1 MNEQQLEHA
10 KGLAQG
16 KLDDAGRSEQVAAT
30 VHTSKTKKKKVV
42 TDEIILSV
50 DNLHVQFATYGGSV
64 HAVRGVSFNLYKG
77 ETLAIVG
84 ESGCGKSVTSNAIM
98 GLIPQPPGRISDGK
112 VMFKDKELTK
122 MNKKELRKVQGVD
135 ISMIF
140 QDPMTAL
147 NPTLT
152 IGEQLMEGVRTHT
165 NASKVEAK
173 EKALEMLRLVGIP
186 NPQERLKQ
194 YPHQF
199 SGGMRQRIV
208 IAIALICEPELLI
221 ADEPTTALDVTIQ
234 AQILELF
241 EEIQA
246 KTGVSIVL
254 ITHDLGVVAKI
265 ADRIAVMYAGK
276 IIEIGTKREIF
287 YTPQHPYTKGLLNS
301 VPRLD
306 LLEEELQPIEGTPPD
321 LFAPPTGCP
330 FTARCPF
337 AMEVCEHVYP
347 ETTDKSFTHRVDCW
361 LQDERAQA
369 LLIAAQK

>member
-1 MNEQQLEHA
+1 MNQTLQ
-10 KGLAQG
+10 
-16 KLDDAGRSEQVAAT
+16 DN
-30 VHTSKTKKKKVV
+30 TSKKTYILQPNSVQE
-42 TDEIILSV
+42 TREIVLDV
-50 DNLHVQFATYGGSV
+50 EDLRVEFTTYGGSV
-64 HAVRGVSFNLYKG
+64 QAVRGASFQLYKG

-98 GLIPQPPGRISDGK
+98 GLVPQPPGKVTARKIIFKGK
-112 VMFKDKELTK
+112 DFKHYT
-122 MNKKELRKVQGVD
+122 RKQFREVQGMD

-152 IGEQLMEGVRTHT
+152 IGEQLTEGLKTHYKIS
-165 NASKVEAK
+165 NKEAK
-173 EKALEMLRLVGIP
+173 KKAIEMLSLVGLS
-186 NPQERLKQ
+186 NPEERLKQ

-241 EEIQA
+241 QEIQER
-246 KTGVSIVL
+246 TGVSIIL

-265 ADRIAVMYAGK
+265 ADRIAVMYAGN
-276 IIEIGTKREIF
+276 IIEVGSKRDIF
-287 YTPQHPYTKGLLNS
+287 YNPKHPYTKGLLNS

-306 LLEEELQPIEGTPPD
+306 LVEEELQPIDGTPPD
-321 LFAPPTGCP
+321 LFAPPPGCA
-330 FTARCPF
+330 FAARCPQ
-337 AMEVCEHVYP
+337 AMVVCNKIQPDVTKLTNEHEVH
-347 ETTDKSFTHRVDCW
+347 CW
-361 LQDERAQA
+361 LQDPRARM
-369 LLIAAQK
+369 

>member
-1 MNEQQLEHA
+1 MEAVLTIENL
-10 KGLAQG
+10 
-16 KLDDAGRSEQVAAT
+16 QVEFET
-30 VHTSKTKKKKVV
+30 
-42 TDEIILSV
+42 
-50 DNLHVQFATYGGSV
+50 FGGSV
-64 HAVRGVSFNLYKG
+64 QAVRGASFQLFKG

-98 GLIPQPPGRISDGK
+98 GLIPNPPGTVKAEKI
-112 VMFKDKELTK
+112 MFKDKDLSTFTK
-122 MNKKELRKVQGVD
+122 KQFREIQGKD

-152 IGEQLMEGVRTHT
+152 IGEQLTEGLKTHKKISS
-165 NASKVEAK
+165 ADVKK
-173 EKALEMLRLVGIP
+173 KAIEMLNLVGLS
-186 NPQERLKQ
+186 NPEDRLKQ

-241 EEIQA
+241 AEIQQR
-246 KTGVSIVL
+246 TGVSIIL

-265 ADRIAVMYAGK
+265 ADRIAVMYAGQV
-276 IIEIGTKREIF
+276 IEIGTKRDIF
-287 YTPQHPYTKGLLNS
+287 YNPQHPYTQGLLNS

-306 LLEEELQPIEGTPPD
+306 LMEEELKPIDGTPPD
-321 LFAPPTGCP
+321 LFAPPPGCA
-330 FTARCPF
+330 FAARCPK
-337 AMEVCEHVYP
+337 AMIVCNKVEP
-347 ETTDKSFTHRVDCW
+347 DTTAINEFHQVSCW
-361 LQDERAQA
+361 LQDPRVKQ
-369 LLIAAQK
+369 

>member
-1 MNEQQLEHA
+1 MTSKVNYDEQQLQNLST
-10 KGLAQG
+10 KVG
-16 KLDDAGRSEQVAAT
+16 KKMLEVQD
-30 VHTSKTKKKKVV
+30 
-42 TDEIILSV
+42 
-50 DNLHVQFATYGGSV
+50 LHVTFKTYGGEV
-64 HAVRGVSFNLYKG
+64 HAVRGVTFDLYEG

-98 GLIPQPPGRISDGK
+98 GLIPQPPGKISNGRIFFKGK
-112 VMFKDKELTK
+112 DLTK
-122 MNKKELRKVQGVD
+122 LNKNALRKVQGVD

-152 IGEQLMEGVRTHT
+152 VGEQLTDGLRTHKSI
-165 NASKVEAK
+165 SKIEANK
-173 EKALEMLRLVGIP
+173 KAIEILNLVGIP
-186 NPQERLKQ
+186 NPEERLKQ

-208 IAIALICEPELLI
+208 IAIALICEPLLLI

-241 EEIQA
+241 EEIQE
-246 KTGVSIVL
+246 KTGVSIIL

-276 IIEIGTKREIF
+276 IIEIGMKREIF
-287 YTPQHPYTKGLLNS
+287 YNPKHPYTKGLLNS

-306 LLEEELQPIEGTPPD
+306 LLEEELEPIEGTPPD
-321 LFAPPTGCP
+321 LFAPPKGCA
-330 FTARCPF
+330 FAARCPF
-337 AMEVCEHVYP
+337 AMEVCDYVQP
-347 ETTDKSFTHRVDCW
+347 ETSYLTTSHYTDCW
-361 LQDERAQA
+361 LQDERAKG
-369 LLIAAQK
+369 LFSK

>member
-1 MNEQQLEHA
+1 MNQPLQ
-10 KGLAQG
+10 
-16 KLDDAGRSEQVAAT
+16 DY
-30 VHTSKTKKKKVV
+30 TSKKTYILQPNSNQE
-42 TDEIILSV
+42 TREIVLDV
-50 DNLHVQFATYGGSV
+50 EDLQVEFATYGGSV
-64 HAVRGVSFNLYKG
+64 QAVRGVSFQLYKG

-98 GLIPQPPGRISDGK
+98 GLVPQPPGKVTARKIEFKGK
-112 VMFKDKELTK
+112 DLKNYT
-122 MNKKELRKVQGVD
+122 RKQFRETQGMD

-152 IGEQLMEGVRTHT
+152 IGEQLTEGLKTHYKIS
-165 NASKVEAK
+165 NNEAK
-173 EKALEMLRLVGIP
+173 KKAIDMLSLVGLS
-186 NPQERLKQ
+186 NPEERLKQ

-241 EEIQA
+241 QEIQER
-246 KTGVSIVL
+246 TGVSIIL

-265 ADRIAVMYAGK
+265 ADRIAVMYAGN
-276 IIEIGTKREIF
+276 IIEIGRKRDIF
-287 YTPQHPYTKGLLNS
+287 YNPQHPYTKGLLNS

-306 LLEEELQPIEGTPPD
+306 LVEEELQPIDGTPPD
-321 LFAPPTGCP
+321 LFSPPPGCA
-330 FTARCPF
+330 FAARCPQ
-337 AMEVCEHVYP
+337 AMIVCNKIQPDVTKLANEHEVN
-347 ETTDKSFTHRVDCW
+347 CW
-361 LQDERAQA
+361 LQDSRARM
-369 LLIAAQK
+369 

>member
-1 MNEQQLEHA
+1 M
-10 KGLAQG
+10 
-16 KLDDAGRSEQVAAT
+16 
-30 VHTSKTKKKKVV
+30 SK
-42 TDEIILSV
+42 S
-50 DNLHVQFATYGGSV
+50 
-64 HAVRGVSFNLYKG
+64 R
-77 ETLAIVG
+77 
-84 ESGCGKSVTSNAIM
+84 
-98 GLIPQPPGRISDGK
+98 
-112 VMFKDKELTK
+112 
-122 MNKKELRKVQGVD
+122 LRKVQGVD

-147 NPTLT
+147 NPTLQ
-152 IGEQLMEGVRTHT
+152 IGEQLTEGLRTHQKV
-165 NASKVEAK
+165 SKAEAQK
-173 EKALEMLRLVGIP
+173 KAIEMLDLVGIP
-186 NPQERLKQ
+186 NPKERMKQ

-241 EEIQA
+241 EEIQE
-246 KTGVSIVL
+246 KTGVSIIL

-276 IIEIGTKREIF
+276 IIEIGDKREIF

-306 LLEEELQPIEGTPPD
+306 LKEEELQPIEGTPPD
-321 LFAPPTGCP
+321 LFSPPIGCP

-337 AMEVCEHVYP
+337 AMEVCDRVYP
-347 ETTDKSFTHRVDCW
+347 ATTALSETMRG
-361 LQDERAQA
+361 
-369 LLIAAQK
+369 LLAAG

>member
-1 MNEQQLEHA
+1 MILTKQQEIN
-10 KGLAQG
+10 
-16 KLDDAGRSEQVAAT
+16 T
-30 VHTSKTKKKKVV
+30 KKVV
-42 TDEIILSV
+42 ATEKVLTVED
-50 DNLHVQFATYGGSV
+50 LHVSFTTFGGEV
-64 HAVRGVSFNLYKG
+64 QALRGVTFDLYKG

-84 ESGCGKSVTSNAIM
+84 ESGCGKSVTANTIM
-98 GLIPQPPGRISDGK
+98 GLIPQPPGKIKDGK
-112 VMFKDKELTK
+112 VLFKNQNLVK
-122 MNKKELRKVQGVD
+122 MSKSRLRKVQGVD

-147 NPTLT
+147 NPTLQV
-152 IGEQLMEGVRTHT
+152 GEQLTEGLRTHQKV
-165 NASKVEAK
+165 SKAT
-173 EKALEMLRLVGIP
+173 AYTRAIEMLNLVGIP
-186 NPQERLKQ
+186 NPKERMKQ

-241 EEIQA
+241 EEIQE
-246 KTGVSIVL
+246 KMGVSIIL

-276 IIEIGTKREIF
+276 IIETGDKREIF

-306 LLEEELQPIEGTPPD
+306 LAEEELQPIEGTPPD
-321 LFAPPTGCP
+321 LFSPPKGCP
-330 FTARCPF
+330 FTARCAF
-337 AMEVCEHVYP
+337 AMEVCGEVYP
-347 ETTDKSFTHRVDCW
+347 VSTAISDTHVVDCW
-361 LQDERAQA
+361 LQDERSK
-369 LLIAAQK
+369 LVFS

>member
-1 MNEQQLEHA
+1 MENILEVE
-10 KGLAQG
+10 
-16 KLDDAGRSEQVAAT
+16 D
-30 VHTSKTKKKKVV
+30 
-42 TDEIILSV
+42 
-50 DNLHVQFATYGGSV
+50 LHVTFSTYGGTV
-64 HAVRGVSFNLYKG
+64 KAVRGVHFHLKKG

-98 GLIPQPPGRISDGK
+98 RLIPSPPGKITGGSI
-112 VMFKDKELTK
+112 MFKGKDLTKLSDKE
-122 MNKKELRKVQGVD
+122 MRSIRGVD

-152 IGEQLMEGVRTHT
+152 IETQLIEGVMQHEKV
-165 NASKVEAK
+165 SKAAARK
-173 EKALEMLRLVGIP
+173 KALEMMELVGIP
-186 NPQERLKQ
+186 SPSERIKQ

-241 EEIQA
+241 EKIQ
-246 KTGVSIVL
+246 KVTGVAIIL
-254 ITHDLGVVAKI
+254 ITHDLGVVASI

-276 IIEIGTKREIF
+276 IIETGTKRDIF
-287 YTPQHPYTKGLLNS
+287 YRSEHPYTKGLLNS

-306 LLEEELQPIEGTPPD
+306 LQEKELTSIDGTPPD
-321 LFAPPTGCP
+321 LFSPPRGCP
-330 FTARCPF
+330 FVARCSY
-337 AMEVCEHVYP
+337 AMEVCDHVYP
-347 ETTDKSFTHRVDCW
+347 KSTDLSTSHEVNCW
-361 LQDERAQA
+361 LQDERAKK
-369 LLIAAQK
+369 LLAATSK

>member
-1 MNEQQLEHA
+1 MTTKIDQPNLDKTMIHPNSHLENR
-10 KGLAQG
+10 
-16 KLDDAGRSEQVAAT
+16 D
-30 VHTSKTKKKKVV
+30 VV
-42 TDEIILSV
+42 LEIE
-50 DNLHVQFATYGGSV
+50 NLNVEFQTYGGSV
-64 HAVRGVSFNLYKG
+64 QAVRGVSFQLYKG

-98 GLIPQPPGRISDGK
+98 GLVPNPPGTVAADKILFNGK
-112 VMFKDKELTK
+112 DLADFS
-122 MNKKELRKVQGVD
+122 KKQFREIQGKD

-152 IGEQLMEGVRTHT
+152 IGEQLTEGLKTHKKI
-165 NASKVEAK
+165 SSSDAK
-173 EKALEMLRLVGIP
+173 KKAIEMLSLVGIS
-186 NPQERLKQ
+186 NPAERLRQ

-241 EEIQA
+241 DEIQ
-246 KTGVSIVL
+246 KRTGVSIIL

-265 ADRIAVMYAGK
+265 ASRIAVMYAGK
-276 IIEIGTKREIF
+276 IIEIGTKRDIF
-287 YTPQHPYTKGLLNS
+287 YNPLHPYTKGLLNS

-306 LLEEELQPIEGTPPD
+306 LAEEELKPIDGTPPD
-321 LFAPPTGCP
+321 LFAPPEGCA
-330 FTARCPF
+330 FAARCPS
-337 AMEVCEHVYP
+337 AMIVCNKVQP
-347 ETTDKSFTHRVDCW
+347 ENTRITEAHQVSCW
-361 LQDERAQA
+361 LQDARAQ
-369 LLIAAQK
+369 Q